1 MAESKSAALPLG
13 YAPTIENVPSTR
25 NGAAFQGLTQASL
38 GAACA
43 VAFRYSTNPASLGS
57 HKLMLGK

>member
-1 MAESKSAALPLG
+1 MRNDRAL
-13 YAPTIENVPSTR
+13 TTVPSTR

-38 GAACA
+38 GAACV
-43 VAFRYSTNPASLGS
+43 VAFRYSTNPANLGS

>member
-1 MAESKSAALPLG
+1 
-13 YAPTIENVPSTR
+13 VPSTR